1 ARLERFMQ
9 LCAEHN
15 MQVCVPSNAAQFVH
29 MIRRQVE
36 RPMRKP
42 LSVMTPKS
50 LLRKKEAASQ
60 LAALASGGFQV
71 IIPEPDKIAAK
82 KVQRVIFCA
91 GKVYY
96 DIVAERA
103 K

>member
-1 ARLERFMQ
+1 MQ

-15 MQVCVPSNAAQFVH
+15 MQVCVPSTAAQFFH

-42 LSVMTPKS
+42 LIVMTPKS
-50 LLRKKEAASQ
+50 LLRKKEAASPIGD
-60 LAALASGGFQV
+60 LTSGGFQV
-71 IIPEPDKIAAK
+71 IVPEVEKIAAK
-82 KVQRVIFCA
+82 KAKRVIFCS

-96 DIVAERA
+96 DIAAERA
-103 K
+103 KR